1 MSEPDRRRQILEL
14 VASGEITPDEAA
26 QLLTALA
33 DQPTDGT
40 DPPGE
45 PQATERTETRI
56 DRPADPQAPT
66 DGDPDVVTIRVRS
79 NCRAV
84 SIVGDPEVR
93 TAVAEGDHVARIE
106 GGVLTI
112 ESTLERSSGFAFT
125 PGLRARTVV
134 RVGAQ
139 HVRPLNVR
147 MNPALALDS
156 QMDAGSM
163 TIRDVHGPIRAQT
176 SAGALR
182 IQGFTS
188 PIDLRVAAG
197 SATATGR
204 IDHGTSRVECDAG
217 KVSIRLS
224 PDSSVDI
231 HGRVNLGQ
239 LNAPE
244 RIGDGA
250 GELQIVA
257 NLGAVDVV
265 LDNDDEDENDAGG
278 AE

>member
-1 MSEPDRRRQILEL
+1 MSERDRRRQILEF
-14 VASGEITPDEAA
+14 VASGQVTPEEAA
-26 QLLTALA
+26 QLLESL
-33 DQPTDGT
+33 
-40 DPPGE
+40 PPD
-45 PQATERTETRI
+45 AA
-56 DRPADPQAPT
+56 ADPDTHQNPPPAVEEAPANP
-66 DGDPDVVTIRVRS
+66 DPDGVVTIRVRS

-84 SIVGDPEVR
+84 SIVGDPDVH
-93 TAVAEGDHVARIE
+93 TAIAEGDHTARIE

-112 ESTLERSSGFAFT
+112 ESTLDRAPGFAFMRT
-125 PGLRARTVV
+125 PGMRARTMA

-147 MNPALALDS
+147 MNPDLALDT

-163 TIRDVHGPIRAQT
+163 TIRDVHGPIRAHT

-188 PIDLRVAAG
+188 PIDLRIAAG
-197 SATATGR
+197 SATAHGR

-217 KVSIRLS
+217 KVSIRLT

-231 HGRVNLGQ
+231 RGRVNLGQ
-239 LNAPE
+239 LNAPD
-244 RIGDGA
+244 RIGDGD

-257 NLGAVDVV
+257 NLGAVDVG
-265 LDNDDEDENDAGG
+265 LDTDDDVGAPAWDAG
-278 AE
+278 

>member
-1 MSEPDRRRQILEL
+1 MTERDRRRQILEL
-14 VASGEITPDEAA
+14 VASGQVTPEEAA
-26 QLLTALA
+26 QLLEALPPDDAVPEEQA
-33 DQPTDGT
+33 DL
-40 DPPGE
+40 
-45 PQATERTETRI
+45 TEVTETRSSQH
-56 DRPADPQAPT
+56 DAASTSTPAPADPDA
-66 DGDPDVVTIRVRS
+66 VVTIRVRS

-84 SIVGDPEVR
+84 SIVGDPDVR
-93 TAVAEGDHVARIE
+93 TAVAEGDHIARIE

-112 ESTLERSSGFAFT
+112 ESTLDRAPGFAFMRT
-125 PGLRARTVV
+125 PEMRARTMV
-134 RVGAQ
+134 RAGAQ

-147 MNPALALDS
+147 MNPDLALDS

-163 TIRDVHGPIRAQT
+163 TIRDVHGPIRAHT

-182 IQGFTS
+182 IQGFDG

-197 SATATGR
+197 SATAQGR

-217 KVSIRLS
+217 KVSIRLTA
-224 PDSSVDI
+224 DSSVDI
-231 HGRVNLGQ
+231 KGRVNLGQ
-239 LNAPE
+239 LNAPD

-257 NLGAVDVV
+257 NLGAVDVG
-265 LDNDDEDENDAGG
+265 LDTDDDSDDG